1 MCVCVCVCVCNYNVF
16 LSHLQR
22 CDFLMDLSLH
32 CSFLCIKYRSFLEKV
47 KRSSVT
53 TATIS
58 VVTKIIFL
66 IILLQTSHMLLRES
80 VPLFC
85 TGDAAEQL
93 HENPN
98 EKRNKAYICT

>member
-1 MCVCVCVCVCNYNVF
+1 MCVCVCVYNYNVF
-16 LSHLQR
+16 LPHLQR

-32 CSFLCIKYRSFLEKV
+32 CNFLWIKYRSFLKKV
-47 KRSSVT
+47 TRSSVT
-53 TATIS
+53 TATTS
-58 VVTKIIFL
+58 VVTKIFFL
-66 IILLQTSHMLLRES
+66 IILLQTSHMLLRMS
-80 VPLFC
+80 VLLFW